1 MCLVFFVKV
10 VLLDERVGLCVIV
23 DSTEHEPDATDEICN
38 DDRKIWIKQ
47 LKKDM
52 ERDFV
57 NPVFSDKEC
66 MAELI
71 VHNGISMEQHLQTL
85 AEVKRDDFKNN
96 STREERDFLRS
107 LFFDIDD
114 SQNK

>member
-1 MCLVFFVKV
+1 MRKFYILITIILFSSNSFA
-10 VLLDERVGLCVIV
+10 DE
-23 DSTEHEPDATDEICN
+23 TCN

-66 MAELI
+66 VAELI
-71 VHNGISMEQHLQTL
+71 EHNGISMEQHLHTL
-85 AEVKRDDFKNN
+85 AAVKRDDFKDF
-96 STREERDFLRS
+96 STRDVRFFLS
-107 LFFDIDD
+107 NLFVDID
-114 SQNK
+114 

>member
-1 MCLVFFVKV
+1 MRKFFI
-10 VLLDERVGLCVIV
+10 LITIILFNTN
-23 DSTEHEPDATDEICN
+23 SFADEICN

-57 NPVFSDKEC
+57 NPVFSEKEC
-66 MAELI
+66 VAELI
-71 VHNGISMEQHLQTL
+71 EHNGVSMEQHLQKL
-85 AEVKRDDFKNN
+85 AAVKRDDFKNN

-107 LFFDIDD
+107 LFDDID
-114 SQNK
+114 SPQ

>member
-1 MCLVFFVKV
+1 MRKFFI
-10 VLLDERVGLCVIV
+10 LITIILFNTN
-23 DSTEHEPDATDEICN
+23 SFADEICN

-57 NPVFSDKEC
+57 NPVFSEKEC
-66 MAELI
+66 VAELI
-71 VHNGISMEQHLQTL
+71 EHNGISMKQHLHTL
-85 AEVKRDDFKNN
+85 AAAKRDDFKNN

-107 LFFDIDD
+107 LFDDIKS
-114 SQNK
+114 SQ

>member
-1 MCLVFFVKV
+1 MIK
-10 VLLDERVGLCVIV
+10 VLLILVISIFV
-23 DSTEHEPDATDEICN
+23 TVKSFSEEICN
-38 DDRKIWIKQ
+38 DDRKIRIKQ

-66 MAELI
+66 VAELI
-71 VHNGISMEQHLQTL
+71 EHNGISMEQHLHTL
-85 AEVKRDDFKNN
+85 AAVKRDDFKNN

-107 LFFDIDD
+107 LFDDIKS
-114 SQNK
+114 SQ

>member
-1 MCLVFFVKV
+1 MRSFLILITI
-10 VLLDERVGLCVIV
+10 VLFNSI
-23 DSTEHEPDATDEICN
+23 SFADEICN

-66 MAELI
+66 VAELI
-71 VHNGISMEQHLQTL
+71 EHNGISMEQHLHTL
-85 AEVKRDDFKNN
+85 AAVKRDDFKNN

-107 LFFDIDD
+107 LFDDID
-114 SQNK
+114 SPQQKLNN

>member
-1 MCLVFFVKV
+1 MRKFFI
-10 VLLDERVGLCVIV
+10 LITIILFNTN
-23 DSTEHEPDATDEICN
+23 SFADEICN

-66 MAELI
+66 VAELI
-71 VHNGISMEQHLQTL
+71 EHNGISMEQHLHTL
-85 AEVKRDDFKNN
+85 AAVKRDDFKNN
-96 STREERDFLRS
+96 SIREERNFLSS
-107 LFFDIDD
+107 LFDDID
-114 SQNK
+114 SPKENK

>member
-1 MCLVFFVKV
+1 MRSFLILITI
-10 VLLDERVGLCVIV
+10 VLFNSI
-23 DSTEHEPDATDEICN
+23 SFADEICN

-66 MAELI
+66 VAELI
-71 VHNGISMEQHLQTL
+71 EHNGISMEQHLYRL
-85 AEVKRDDFKNN
+85 AATKRDDFKNT
-96 STREERDFLRS
+96 STREVSYFLRN
-107 LFFDIDD
+107 LFDDINA
-114 SQNK
+114 SNKN